1 MSELLN
7 GIYDDFY
14 KTVIFDERYK
24 LILEGLKNTILIAIG
39 ALIVGILLGSIIS
52 IVKYTNK
59 ERGKF
64 KLLSKIFDIYV
75 NIIRGTPSVLQ
86 LMIMYYV
93 IFKTST
99 IDSVIVG
106 IIAFGINSSAYV
118 AEILRSGFDSIDDG
132 QVEAGLS
139 LGLNFRQ
146 VLKYIIIPQAIKVS
160 LPSMGNEFVTLIK
173 ETAIAGYIGIEDLT
187 KASDIIASRTYD
199 YFFPLVLVALIYL
212 VLTSVISK
220 LLKKSVKR
228 ICGALACG
236 ERCGI

>member
-39 ALIVGILLGSIIS
+39 AVIVGILLGSIIS

-93 IFKTST
+93 IFKTSN

-146 VLKYIIIPQAIKVS
+146 VLKYIIIPQAVKVS

-212 VLTSVISK
+212 FLTSVISK
-220 LLKKSVKR
+220 LLKNM
-228 ICGALACG
+228 
-236 ERCGI
+236 ERKLNVND

>member
-39 ALIVGILLGSIIS
+39 ALIIGILLGSIIS

-99 IDSVIVG
+99 VDSVIVG

-212 VLTSVISK
+212 FLTSVISK
-220 LLKKSVKR
+220 LLKKM
-228 ICGALACG
+228 
-236 ERCGI
+236 ERKLNVND

>member
-39 ALIVGILLGSIIS
+39 AVIVGILLGSIIS

-106 IIAFGINSSAYV
+106 IVAFGINSSAYV

-146 VLKYIIIPQAIKVS
+146 VLKYIIIPQAVKVS

-212 VLTSVISK
+212 FLTSVISK
-220 LLKKSVKR
+220 LLKNM
-228 ICGALACG
+228 
-236 ERCGI
+236 ERKLNVND

>member
-160 LPSMGNEFVTLIK
+160 LPSMGNEFVTLIN

-220 LLKKSVKR
+220 LLKKM
-228 ICGALACG
+228 
-236 ERCGI
+236 ERKLNVND

>member
-7 GIYDDFY
+7 GIYDNFY

-220 LLKKSVKR
+220 LLKKM
-228 ICGALACG
+228 
-236 ERCGI
+236 ERKLNVND

>member
-75 NIIRGTPSVLQ
+75 NIIRGTPSALQ

-220 LLKKSVKR
+220 LLKKM
-228 ICGALACG
+228 
-236 ERCGI
+236 ERKLNVND